1 MTEHT
6 FFFRTSDDT
15 TLWVERRGEGRPLIL
30 LHGWHSSSRV
40 WERNINELARQR
52 DIITVDFRGHGRSQK
67 TLTGHTPARYARD
80 VHELITALGLQD
92 VVLIGWGLGATVAL
106 MYWQD
111 FGREGRVTALGLWD
125 MTPFPYSDAGW
136 NSHELAGF
144 QTQRATHL
152 TDDML
157 TDRDTFLQHY
167 FRRWW
172 HHHHVPA
179 GAESLAEDLR
189 ATPPWIALA
198 IYSAYLLTNTSDI
211 LPTVTVPT
219 LLLATDNDI
228 FPQGLVQA
236 KYLLSRL
243 PRGTLHELT
252 GGHAFFYEDPAACNE
267 LVLTF
272 SRNQR
277 GGFL

>member
-1 MTEHT
+1 MSTS

-15 TLWVERRGEGRPLIL
+15 TLLAERRGEQGRPIVL
-30 LHGWHSSSRV
+30 LHDWHTSSQV
-40 WERNINELARQR
+40 WKRNVEALAAERQVVTL
-52 DIITVDFRGHGRSQK
+52 DFRGHGRSQK
-67 TLTGHTPARYARD
+67 TLEGHTLPRYARD
-80 VHELITALGLQD
+80 VHELITAMGLQD
-92 VVLIGWGLGATVAL
+92 VVLVGWGMGGSVAL
-106 MYWQD
+106 TYWQE

-136 NSHELAGF
+136 NSHEFAGF
-144 QTQRATHL
+144 QTQPATHL
-152 TDDML
+152 ADDLM

-172 HHHHVPA
+172 QDHHVPD

-189 ATPPWIALA
+189 STPPWIALA
-198 IYSAYLLTNTSDI
+198 IYSAYLLTNTADI

-219 LLLATDNDI
+219 QLIATDNDV
-228 FPQGLVQA
+228 FPQGIVQA

-243 PRGTLHELT
+243 PRATLHERT
-252 GGHAFFYEDPAACNE
+252 GGHAFFYEDPDACNQ
-267 LVLTF
+267 LLLSF
-272 SRNQR
+272 SQTQR